1 MYEAMQRLLSGWHAG
16 VEASLAKRSIGG
28 RVREDDRVR
37 YRLCFYWR
45 VRGWNLMGDN
55 TRFYA
60 VGAPAWFHHLDWFF
74 SFVLLPMNA
83 VFVML
88 WLWQA
93 RADRR
98 FLAGL

>member
-1 MYEAMQRLLSGWHAG
+1 
-16 VEASLAKRSIGG
+16 
-28 RVREDDRVR
+28 
-37 YRLCFYWR
+37 
-45 VRGWNLMGDN
+45 MGDN

-60 VGAPAWFHHLDWFF
+60 IGVLVWCHRLEWYF

-83 VFVML
+83 AFAVL

>member
-1 MYEAMQRLLSGWHAG
+1 MLIQERLGLPPT
-16 VEASLAKRSIGG
+16 VEASIEDRSSRGVV
-28 RVREDDRVR
+28 RVEDRER
-37 YRLCFYWR
+37 YRAFFYWP
-45 VRGWNLMGDN
+45 VRGWNLLGDN

-60 VGAPAWFHHLDWFF
+60 VGVLAWLQHLDWFF
-74 SFVLLPMNA
+74 AFILLPMNA
-83 VFVML
+83 AFALL

>member
-1 MYEAMQRLLSGWHAG
+1 MQRALSGRHAR
-16 VEASLAKRSIGG
+16 VEALIAARAGSTANGV
-28 RVREDDRVR
+28 VRHEDRAR
-37 YRLCFYWR
+37 YRSCFYGP
-45 VRGWNLMGDN
+45 VRGWNAMGDN

-60 VGAPAWFHHLDWFF
+60 IGVLAWVHHLDWFF
-74 SFVLLPMNA
+74 AFVLLPMNA
-83 VFVML
+83 VFALL